1 MENFIRTTDEQ
12 TANELRKAGLKEL
25 PKQGLA
31 FCFLNNQEVKFSVE
45 TEKNLKYTNA
55 MTV

>member
-1 MENFIRTTDEQ
+1 MKNFIRTTDEQ
-12 TANELRKAGLKEL
+12 TANELRKAGFKEL
-25 PKQGLA
+25 PKQGRA
-31 FCFLNNQEVKFSVE
+31 FCFLNNQKVTFSAE